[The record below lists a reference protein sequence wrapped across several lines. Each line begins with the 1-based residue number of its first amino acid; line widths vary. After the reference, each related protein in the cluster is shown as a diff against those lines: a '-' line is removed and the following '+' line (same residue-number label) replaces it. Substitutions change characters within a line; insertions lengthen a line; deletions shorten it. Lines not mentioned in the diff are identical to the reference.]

1 MSEMQQ
7 ELKEK
12 DPEIPAELP
21 VLLTTETVVY
31 PYTVVPLAVSE
42 KPFSLAVDDA
52 MSKDRMIGIFGAV
65 LKEETSSEET
75 AFPVGTA
82 AVIHKLLKLP
92 DGSIRIIVQGLA
104 KIRQVGLTQKEPFPR
119 ATVAVLQENEQITKN
134 VEALMRTVSSQYQ
147 KILDLTPQA
156 PDELKIAASSIDE
169 PIKLAYF
176 VATMLKLNLEEK
188 QEILDLDSVEEKL
201 RRLSFFQGREL
212 ELLELSGKIHSEVQ
226 KEIGKLQKEH
236 YLREQ
241 LNAIR
246 KELGEE
252 SEAVAEV
259 GKLRAKM
266 EGRNY
271 PEYVLEEIEKEIS
284 RFSMLNPSSAEYSVI
299 RTYLDWLID
308 LPWEIH
314 QESELDVKKAR
325 QILDD
330 DHYDLKDVKER
341 IIEYLAVLRIKP
353 DIKAPLLCFV
363 GPPGVGKTSLGKSI
377 ARAMG
382 KKFIRMSLGGIKDE
396 AEIRGHRRTYVGAM
410 PGRIV
415 QGIRRAGSN
424 NPVFMLDEIDKVG
437 ADFRG
442 DPSSAL
448 LEVLDPEQNSSF
460 SDHYLEVPFDLSKV
474 TFITTANIIDTIQPA
489 LRDRMEI
496 IRLSG
501 YTSEEKLRIAREY
514 LIPRQLAEHGV
525 DPKRLAFEDSALL
538 YVIDHYT
545 REAGVRALERQIAK
559 IIRKVAVEH
568 LQTKKVK
575 KKITR
580 GNIPGYLGPEAVFP
594 EAALRTSRPG
604 VATGLAWTE
613 AGGDIL
619 FVEAAVM
626 PGKKGL
632 MLTGN
637 LGEVMQES
645 ARAALSYIRSNAR
658 KLGIKDDFFDQY
670 DFHLHV
676 PQGAIPK
683 DGPSAGVTLATALAS
698 IIKNKPIRH
707 DVAMTGEITLTGVV
721 LPVGGIKEKTLAA
734 KRAGITTLIVPE
746 KNKKDVAEIDRHL
759 RAGLNFVYARDI
771 SQVFKHAFS
780 DGTGPKRRKK

>member
-1 MSEMQQ
+1 MDQ
-7 ELKEK
+7 ELKGK
-12 DPEIPAELP
+12 DPEIPGELP
-21 VLLTTETVVY
+21 VLTTAETIVY

-42 KPFSLAVDDA
+42 KSFTLAVDEA
-52 MSKDRMIGIFGAV
+52 MSKDRIIGIFGAPV
-65 LKEETSSEET
+65 KDETSSEQNI
-75 AFPVGTA
+75 FSIGTA
-82 AVIHKLLKLP
+82 ATIHKLLKLP
-92 DGSIRIIVQGLA
+92 DGSIRIIVQGLT
-104 KIRQVGLTQKEPFPR
+104 KIKRMGLTQQEPFPR
-119 ATVAVLQENEQITKN
+119 ARIEVLQENEEVTKN
-134 VEALMRTVSSQYQ
+134 VEALMRTVSDQYL
-147 KILDLTPQA
+147 KILNLTPQA
-156 PDELKIAASSIDE
+156 PDELKIAATNIDE

-176 VATMLKLNLEEK
+176 VGTMLKLTLGEK
-188 QEILDLDSVEEKL
+188 QEVLELDSAEEKL

-212 ELLELSGKIHSEVQ
+212 ELLELSGKIHLEVQ

-246 KELGEE
+246 RELGED
-252 SEAVAEV
+252 SEMAVEV

-266 EGRNY
+266 EGRKY
-271 PEYVLEEIEKEIS
+271 PDYVAEEIEKEIS

-308 LPWEIH
+308 IPWEIH
-314 QESELDVKKAR
+314 HESELDIKQAR
-325 QILDD
+325 KILDE

-353 DIKAPLLCFV
+353 DIKAPLLCFA

-382 KKFIRMSLGGIKDE
+382 KKFIRISLGGIRDE

-410 PGRIV
+410 PGRII
-415 QGIRRAGSN
+415 QGIRRCGSN
-424 NPVFMLDEIDKVG
+424 NPVFMLDEVDKVG

-448 LEVLDPEQNSSF
+448 LEVLDPEQNATF
-460 SDHYLEVPFDLSKV
+460 SDHYLEIPFDLSKV
-474 TFITTANIIDTIQPA
+474 TFITTANVVDTIQPA
-489 LRDRMEI
+489 LRDRMEM

-501 YTSEEKLRIAREY
+501 YTNEEKLRIAKEY
-514 LIPRQLAEHGV
+514 LIPRQLKEHGL
-525 DPKRLAFEDSALL
+525 DASGIEFEENALL
-538 YVIDHYT
+538 YLIDHYT
-545 REAGVRALERQIAK
+545 REAGVRTLERQVAK
-559 IIRKVAVEH
+559 VIRKMAVER
-568 LQTKKVK
+568 LETKKAKKRIGVK
-575 KKITR
+575 EVR
-580 GNIPGYLGPEAVFP
+580 EYLGPEAVFP
-594 EAALRTSRPG
+594 EVALRASRPG
-604 VATGLAWTE
+604 VVTGLAWTE

-619 FVEAAVM
+619 FIEAAMM

-632 MLTGN
+632 TLTGS

-645 ARAALSYIRSNAR
+645 ARAALSYIRSNAK
-658 KLGIKDDFFDQY
+658 KLDISDEFFDQH

-683 DGPSAGVTLATALAS
+683 DGPSAGVTMATALLS
-698 IIKNKPIRH
+698 IIKNKRMRA

-746 KNKKDVAEIDRHL
+746 KNKNDVAQIDKNL
-759 RAGLNFVYARDI
+759 KAGLKFIYARDI
-771 SQVFKHAFS
+771 SQVFNHAFS
-780 DGTGPKRRKK
+780 YGTSSKHLKK

>member
-1 MSEMQQ
+1 MMQ
-7 ELKEK
+7 ELNEK
-12 DPEIPAELP
+12 DPEIPQELP
-21 VLLTTETVVY
+21 ILGTSETIVY
-31 PYTVVPLAVSE
+31 PYTVVPLAISD
-42 KPFSLAVDDA
+42 KSFSLAVDEA
-52 MSKDRMIGIFGAV
+52 MSKDRLIGIFGAAP
-65 LKEETSSEET
+65 KGEPSSEET
-75 AFPVGTA
+75 TFTVGTA
-82 AVIHKLLKLP
+82 AAIHKLLKLP
-92 DGSIRIIVQGLA
+92 DGSIRVIVQGLA
-104 KIRQVGLTQKEPFPR
+104 KIKLVAYTQKEPFPR
-119 ATVAVLQENEQITKN
+119 ATVEVLEETEGVTKN
-134 VEALMRTVSSQYQ
+134 VEALMRTVSNQYQ
-147 KILDLTPQA
+147 RILNLTPQA

-176 VATMLKLNLEEK
+176 VATMLKLDLDEK
-188 QEILDLDSVEEKL
+188 QELLELETIEDKL

-246 KELGEE
+246 RELGEE
-252 SEAVAEV
+252 NEVAAEV

-266 EGRNY
+266 EGRSY
-271 PEYVLEEIEKEIS
+271 PPYVSEEIEKEIS
-284 RFSMLNPSSAEYSVI
+284 RLSTMNASSAEYSVI
-299 RTYLDWLID
+299 RTYLDWLVE

-314 QESELDVKKAR
+314 LESELDIKKAR
-325 QILDD
+325 LILDE

-341 IIEYLAVLRIKP
+341 IIEYLAVLEIKP
-353 DIKAPLLCFV
+353 DVKAPLLCFA

-382 KKFIRMSLGGIKDE
+382 KKFHRISLGGIRDE

-448 LEVLDPEQNSSF
+448 LEVLDPEQNSTF
-460 SDHYLEVPFDLSKV
+460 SDHYLEIPFDLSKV
-474 TFITTANIIDTIQPA
+474 TFITTANVIDTIQPA

-501 YTSEEKLRIAREY
+501 YTSGEKLRIAKGY
-514 LIPRQLAEHGV
+514 LIPRQLDEHGV
-525 DPKRLAFEDSALL
+525 DKASLKFEDSALL
-538 YVIDHYT
+538 YLIDHYT
-545 REAGVRALERQIAK
+545 REAGVRSLERQIAK
-559 IIRKVAVEH
+559 IIRKVAVER
-568 LQTKKVK
+568 LQK
-575 KKITR
+575 KKAGLTITR
-580 GNIPGYLGPEAVFP
+580 ENIRNYLGPEAIFP
-594 EAALRTSRPG
+594 EAALRASRPG

-613 AGGDIL
+613 SGGDIL
-619 FVEAAVM
+619 FIEAAVM

-645 ARAALSYIRSNAR
+645 ARAALSYIRSNTK
-658 KLGIKDDFFDQY
+658 KLGINDDFFEQHE
-670 DFHLHV
+670 FHLHV

-683 DGPSAGVTLATALAS
+683 DGPSAGVTMATALTS
-698 IIKNKPIRH
+698 IIEKKKIRN
-707 DVAMTGEITLTGVV
+707 DVAMTGEITLTGLV

-746 KNKKDVAEIDRHL
+746 KNKNDVAQIDKALKAGLKFIYAKDV
-759 RAGLNFVYARDI
+759 
-771 SQVFKHAFS
+771 SQVFHHAFS
-780 DGTGPKRRKK
+780 HGTTPKRRKK

>member
-1 MSEMQQ
+1 MQQ

-21 VLLTTETVVY
+21 ILTTTETIVY

-42 KPFSLAVDDA
+42 KSFSLAVDEA
-52 MSKDRMIGIFGAV
+52 MSKDRMIGIFGAA

-75 AFPVGTA
+75 IFPVGAA

-104 KIRQVGLTQKEPFPR
+104 KIKQIALTQKEPFPR
-119 ATVAVLQENEQITKN
+119 ATVEVLQENEDVTKN
-134 VEALMRTVSSQYQ
+134 VEALMRTVSNQYQ
-147 KILDLTPQA
+147 KILNLTPQA

-188 QEILDLDSVEEKL
+188 QEILELENVEDKL

-252 SEAVAEV
+252 SEAVVEV

-284 RFSMLNPSSAEYSVI
+284 RFSMLNTSSAEYSVI
-299 RTYLDWLID
+299 RTYLDWLIEI
-308 LPWEIH
+308 PWEIH
-314 QESELDVKKAR
+314 QESELDIKKAR
-325 QILDD
+325 QILDE

-341 IIEYLAVLRIKP
+341 IVEYLAVLRIKP
-353 DIKAPLLCFV
+353 DIKAPLLCFA

-382 KKFIRMSLGGIKDE
+382 KKFFRISLGGIRDE

-410 PGRIV
+410 PGRII

-437 ADFRG
+437 TDFRG

-460 SDHYLEVPFDLSKV
+460 SDHYLELPFDLSKV

-501 YTSEEKLRIAREY
+501 YTSGEKLRIAKEY

-525 DPKRLAFEDSALL
+525 DASTLEFEESALL
-538 YVIDHYT
+538 YLVDHYT
-545 REAGVRALERQIAK
+545 REAGVRSLERQIAK
-559 IIRKVAVEH
+559 IIRKVAVER
-568 LQTKKVK
+568 LQTKKAG

-580 GNIPGYLGPEAVFP
+580 ANIRDYLGPEAIFP
-594 EAALRTSRPG
+594 EAALRASRPG

-619 FVEAAVM
+619 FIEAAVM
-626 PGKKGL
+626 PGKQGL

-658 KLGIKDDFFDQY
+658 KLDIKDEFFEQH

-683 DGPSAGVTLATALAS
+683 DGPSAGVTMATALAS
-698 IIKNKPIRH
+698 IIKNKRIRN

-746 KNKKDVAEIDRHL
+746 KNKNDVAEIDKNL
-759 RAGLNFVYARDI
+759 KAGLKFIYTRDI

-780 DGTGPKRRKK
+780 HGTSPKHRKK

>member
-1 MSEMQQ
+1 MQR

-12 DPEIPAELP
+12 DPEVPAELP
-21 VLLTTETVVY
+21 ILTTTETIVY

-42 KPFSLAVDDA
+42 KSFSLAVDEA

-75 AFPVGTA
+75 VFPVGAA

-104 KIRQVGLTQKEPFPR
+104 KIKQVALTQKEPFLR
-119 ATVAVLQENEQITKN
+119 ATVEVLQENEDVTKN
-134 VEALMRTVSSQYQ
+134 VEALMRTVSNQYQ
-147 KILDLTPQA
+147 RILNLTPQA
-156 PDELKIAASSIDE
+156 PDELKIAASNIDE
-169 PIKLAYF
+169 AIKLAYF

-188 QEILDLDSVEEKL
+188 QEILELETVEDKL
-201 RRLSFFQGREL
+201 RRLSFFLGREL
-212 ELLELSGKIHSEVQ
+212 ELLELSGKIQSEVQ

-252 SEAVAEV
+252 SEAVVEV

-284 RFSMLNPSSAEYSVI
+284 RFSVLNTSSAEYSVI
-299 RTYLDWLID
+299 RTYLDWLIEI
-308 LPWEIH
+308 PWEIH
-314 QESELDVKKAR
+314 QESELDIKKAR
-325 QILDD
+325 QILDE

-382 KKFIRMSLGGIKDE
+382 KKFMRISLGGIRDE

-410 PGRIV
+410 PGRII

-437 ADFRG
+437 TDFRG

-460 SDHYLEVPFDLSKV
+460 SDHYLELPFDLSKV
-474 TFITTANIIDTIQPA
+474 TFITTANMMDTIQPA

-501 YTSEEKLRIAREY
+501 YTSGEKLRIARGY

-525 DPKRLAFEDSALL
+525 DARTLEFEDSALVYL
-538 YVIDHYT
+538 VDHYT

-559 IIRKVAVEH
+559 VIRKVAVER
-568 LQTKKVK
+568 LQTKKAG

-580 GNIPGYLGPEAVFP
+580 ANIADYLGPEAIFP

-619 FVEAAVM
+619 FIEAAVM

-645 ARAALSYIRSNAR
+645 ARAALSYIRSNAK
-658 KLGIKDDFFDQY
+658 KLDINDDFFEQH

-676 PQGAIPK
+676 PQGATPK
-683 DGPSAGVTLATALAS
+683 DGPSAGVTMATALAS
-698 IIKNKPIRH
+698 IIKNKRIRN
-707 DVAMTGEITLTGVV
+707 DVAMTGEITLTGAV

-746 KNKKDVAEIDRHL
+746 KNRNDVAEIDKSL
-759 RAGLNFVYARDI
+759 KAGLKFIYARDV
-771 SQVFKHAFS
+771 SQVFKNAFS
-780 DGTGPKRRKK
+780 HGTSPKHLKK

>member
-1 MSEMQQ
+1 
-7 ELKEK
+7 
-12 DPEIPAELP
+12 
-21 VLLTTETVVY
+21 
-31 PYTVVPLAVSE
+31 
-42 KPFSLAVDDA
+42 
-52 MSKDRMIGIFGAV
+52 
-65 LKEETSSEET
+65 
-75 AFPVGTA
+75 
-82 AVIHKLLKLP
+82 
-92 DGSIRIIVQGLA
+92 
-104 KIRQVGLTQKEPFPR
+104 
-119 ATVAVLQENEQITKN
+119 
-134 VEALMRTVSSQYQ
+134 
-147 KILDLTPQA
+147 
-156 PDELKIAASSIDE
+156 
-169 PIKLAYF
+169 
-176 VATMLKLNLEEK
+176 
-188 QEILDLDSVEEKL
+188 
-201 RRLSFFQGREL
+201 
-212 ELLELSGKIHSEVQ
+212 
-226 KEIGKLQKEH
+226 
-236 YLREQ
+236 
-241 LNAIR
+241 
-246 KELGEE
+246 
-252 SEAVAEV
+252 
-259 GKLRAKM
+259 
-266 EGRNY
+266 
-271 PEYVLEEIEKEIS
+271 
-284 RFSMLNPSSAEYSVI
+284 MLNSSSAEYSVI
-299 RTYLDWLID
+299 RTYLDWLIEI
-308 LPWEIH
+308 PWEIH
-314 QESELDVKKAR
+314 QETELDIKKAR
-325 QILDD
+325 QILDE

-341 IIEYLAVLRIKP
+341 IVEYLAVLRIKP
-353 DIKAPLLCFV
+353 DIKAPLLCFA

-382 KKFIRMSLGGIKDE
+382 KKFIRMSLGGIRDE

-410 PGRIV
+410 PGRII

-460 SDHYLEVPFDLSKV
+460 SDHYLELPFDLSRV

-501 YTSEEKLRIAREY
+501 YTSGEKLRIANEY

-525 DPKRLAFEDSALL
+525 DASKLQFEESALL
-538 YVIDHYT
+538 YLIDHYT
-545 REAGVRALERQIAK
+545 REAGVRALERRIAK
-559 IIRKVAVEH
+559 IIRKVAVER
-568 LQTKKVK
+568 LQTKKVT
-575 KKITR
+575 TR
-580 GNIPGYLGPEAVFP
+580 VTRTEIPEYLGPETVYP

-626 PGKKGL
+626 PGQKGL

-645 ARAALSYIRSNAR
+645 ARAALSYIRSNTK
-658 KLGIKDDFFDQY
+658 KLGIADDFFERH

-683 DGPSAGVTLATALAS
+683 DGPSAGVTMATALAS
-698 IIKNKPIRH
+698 IIENKPIRN
-707 DVAMTGEITLTGVV
+707 DVAMTGEITLTGAV

-746 KNKKDVAEIDRHL
+746 KNRNDVAEIDKALKTGL
-759 RAGLNFVYARDI
+759 RFIYTRDI

-780 DGTGPKRRKK
+780 HGTTRKHKKK